1 MLEWL
6 EFCSHGHVG
15 RAVASNME
23 AATLNLNIGYSVFVI
38 GCSFLG

>member
-6 EFCSHGHVG
+6 KICSHGHVG

-23 AATLNLNIGYSVFVI
+23 AATLVSAEAD
-38 GCSFLG
+38 